1 MSSSEASSYAASG
14 RQEVLYK
21 VFVHRAGEKNPPLDK
36 EELEEMFASV
46 IEPFK
51 VNVPKS
57 GEYGFAYFGSRRDAR
72 ACIAAFHKQPP
83 FYYSVYVGQPEVV
96 PMSEKDLKRL
106 SLELQYKA
114 KRLEII
120 NLQMRELRLEKSKL
134 TNDLGALSD
143 YCGSDTELE
152 EIESDVLLN
161 YNSEQGSYLSDAKDE
176 ELRLDKKRLRD
187 KSRSRVS
194 EILGQ
199 HDKSEHRRDKSE
211 HRRDK
216 SLHRQ
221 QSFNS
226 TTNGRQSRYSMNVQH
241 NSNIHH
247 KDRNTRHSLGSTS
260 SNGYQK
266 TSTNVQE
273 RISRVS
279 SANKENIRS
288 FSSKQQSILVETVP
302 TDRFVQATIQ
312 YINTKKNEIWVS
324 LTSNNEKLNKI
335 NDLLAEAPKHRIIP
349 AYDIHINCYCIVEFN
364 GNGIWYRAQVI
375 DKHESDIN
383 ILRLIDYGNQITC
396 IDALVKMPEC
406 LYEIPAQAIQ
416 ISNSSL
422 NLEQLN
428 TLEKINIRT
437 MSNNNN
443 ITYCEISS
451 TTDVIKN
458 FENKFLNNTKQVSS
472 FTQAN
477 KSLNSKQS
485 ATPGKKVYDKRE
497 CIINSLSLAHR
508 GTLKLKTVV
517 DSKSCIAQLTIMG
530 DDFSNYVQAIQNI
543 WEKYPT
549 EYIQPVAGD
558 LVCVENDV
566 DEGWSRGYVMDK
578 LNASNGYRIALIDDG
593 IYMNNVTKCCKLL
606 PEHVRIP
613 DFACLCEVIDVLCNQ
628 QQFMK
633 LFAEDKTYSFIITEV
648 DVEGTTNI
656 PYVKCTLK
664 DRKTK
669 ENICELKL
677 SSWILSMKQD
687 STNHIDSNGIQNVDN
702 QPNPNKNF
710 KQTDVNENQSNSG
723 RNYNQKRNFDNQ
735 QTHNRNNQLYD
746 NQQTRNKINNRP
758 FDSQQT
764 HNRNN
769 NQSFD
774 NQQSSNTNYRQQKD
788 FNNQQI
794 YNTNNNQTNY
804 NTATNQQ
811 QSFMQYDG
819 IIPKVNLPS
828 ESIVM
833 VAFIESQ
840 QTVFVKY
847 RESAQHLKKVT
858 ELIQS
863 VSKLAPMNLKLA
875 KIGKC
880 VAAQYS
886 EDQQWYRGEI
896 LSIDNDTNIATVL
909 YIDYGNKEEVNIN
922 ETKMLSQSLLDIPRA
937 LVEIKLHDLPNKPFT
952 LAQAKYLDQC
962 MASKPKFKMI
972 LNALQ
977 KGVQL
982 INDLENFNEK
992 LLSLSRENNK
1002 NNDTVLPK
1010 EVEKVLS
1017 KEVVEENVKPT
1028 QRSSENISIPS
1039 TSSSQPKSNQV
1050 TPTETNIT
1058 IPSISSSQPKSN
1070 QVTPTETKETV
1081 SDAPVD
1087 IPFVDLPLGKT
1098 TIIFQNVLEAEERVI
1113 VCYPD
1118 DAENLLHVQQDLT
1131 LEIHNYLE
1139 INDEETSYKPDLGA
1153 PCIAKFEDSW
1163 YRGLCLANDNE
1174 DDSAIIMFVDFG
1186 NHEKVKFTDI
1196 RKLPK
1201 QFLKDPAIALICT
1214 VMDVPSDVSAEDFLN
1229 SLVELERYEVDVIEK
1244 EDEAQYKI
1252 HIPGISAVN

>member
-302 TDRFVQATIQ
+302 TDRFV
-312 YINTKKNEIWVS
+312 
-324 LTSNNEKLNKI
+324 
-335 NDLLAEAPKHRIIP
+335 
-349 AYDIHINCYCIVEFN
+349 
-364 GNGIWYRAQVI
+364 
-375 DKHESDIN
+375 
-383 ILRLIDYGNQITC
+383 
-396 IDALVKMPEC
+396 
-406 LYEIPAQAIQ
+406 
-416 ISNSSL
+416 
-422 NLEQLN
+422 
-428 TLEKINIRT
+428 
-437 MSNNNN
+437 
-443 ITYCEISS
+443 
-451 TTDVIKN
+451 
-458 FENKFLNNTKQVSS
+458 QVSS